1 MPTLEEQ
8 HQIHRTPCTTVL
20 PSANG
25 HELVHTDLRILRGT
39 PLLLHRSCQT
49 NTESLQV
56 RTCSWYSLAR
66 TRPRKIQRWSLG
78 IPGS

>member
-8 HQIHRTPCTTVL
+8 HQIHRRPCTTVL

-25 HELVHTDLRILRGT
+25 HELVRTNLRILRGT
-39 PLLLHRSCQT
+39 PLLLHRSYQT
-49 NTESLQV
+49 NRESLQV
-56 RTCSWYSLAR
+56 HTCSWYLLAR
-66 TRPRKIQRWSLG
+66 TRPRKIQMWSLD